1 LFLTR
6 SVEMA
11 LRRGSVKGTIYHAGT
26 WWALFASGTVV
37 VSLSLAEYYLRP
49 HPIAP
54 PFFWTGIAAGLSSFV
69 LRAWAA
75 RYLGVFWSMHIE
87 LREGHPLVAKG
98 PYAWIRHP
106 IYLAAAFELLGA
118 VLLLESW
125 WGFVGAL
132 VLFVP
137 ALVFRIVLEEKA
149 MIAHF
154 GDHYRTYMTT
164 TPAIVPF
171 RLARRKGST

>member
-1 LFLTR
+1 M
-6 SVEMA
+6 S
-11 LRRGSVKGTIYHAGT
+11 LRRGSVKGRVYNPGT
-26 WWALFASGTVV
+26 WWALFTSGTTVV
-37 VSLSLAEYYLRP
+37 ALSLAEYYLRP
-49 HPIAP
+49 HLISPLC
-54 PFFWTGIAAGLSSFV
+54 FFMGIAAGISSFA

-87 LREGHPLVAKG
+87 LREGHPLVEKG
-98 PYAWIRHP
+98 PYGLVRHP
-106 IYLAAAFELLGA
+106 IYLAAVLELLGA

-125 WGFVGAL
+125 WGLVGAL
-132 VLFVP
+132 VLFAP
-137 ALVFRIVLEEKA
+137 ALVFRIVLEEQA

-171 RLARRKGST
+171 RLDRRKGSN